1 MVDRMLGS
9 DAHLL
14 EEMCNQA
21 LRLQNSTGRQLLR
34 VRIRHGESVF
44 EAEWSGLPVA
54 EPEGPVATGA
64 GESEASGAPD
74 DNIRVCAPL
83 LGTFYRSPEQG
94 ASSFIEKGDLVQEG
108 QQLAIIE
115 AMKLMNAVTAPCSG
129 RILEILVDD
138 ASPVEYQQ
146 PLLVLEPLAVP
157 QHGTTEFVTATV

>member
-1 MVDRMLGS
+1 MVERMVGS

-34 VRIRHGESVF
+34 VRIRHGESAF
-44 EAEWSGLPVA
+44 EAEWSGLPITEPKGHVVA
-54 EPEGPVATGA
+54 DA
-64 GESEASGAPD
+64 GESTASGAPD

-94 ASSFIEKGDLVQEG
+94 ASSFIEKGDLVQKG

-129 RILEILVDD
+129 RILDILVDD

-146 PLLVLEPLAVP
+146 PLLVLEPLVAP
-157 QHGTTEFVTATV
+157 RHGTTEFATATV